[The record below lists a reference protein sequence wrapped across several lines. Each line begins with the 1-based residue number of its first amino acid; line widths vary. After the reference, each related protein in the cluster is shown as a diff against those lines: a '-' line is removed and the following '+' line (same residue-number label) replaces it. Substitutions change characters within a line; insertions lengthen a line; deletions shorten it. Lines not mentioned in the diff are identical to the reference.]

1 MIHSNRKYQK
11 WVFVFIA
18 CSFQVISGVSLGMH
32 PEGDESGICSGYIY
46 VEGRTNINHF
56 VFTNQLSS
64 LNLYER
70 TTGAE
75 QGIDSSVVEIPVPLS
90 EFRTRNPVM
99 YREFLELLDA
109 NKYPFIQIGIKYP
122 SLERIYVERENTVP
136 RFEITLAGVTNDYS
150 IPCRVMN
157 CTDDYVYLLGSKEIN
172 LTDFNIHPPEK
183 FQGMVKVDNIV
194 LINFGIV
201 FGIQDK
207 FKFTSLESKY

>member
-1 MIHSNRKYQK
+1 MHGNRKYLK
-11 WVFVFIA
+11 WVFAFTA
-18 CSFQVISGVSLGMH
+18 CSFQAISGVSLGMH
-32 PEGDESGICSGYIY
+32 PEGDESGVCSGYIY

-56 VFTNQLSS
+56 VFTNRLSL
-64 LNLYER
+64 LNLYD
-70 TTGAE
+70 TSF
-75 QGIDSSVVEIPVPLS
+75 IEIPVPIT
-90 EFRTRNPVM
+90 EFKTRNPVM
-99 YREFLELLDA
+99 HREFLELLNA

-122 SLERIYVERENTVP
+122 SLERIYVERENTAP

-183 FQGMVKVDNIV
+183 FQGMVKVDNSV